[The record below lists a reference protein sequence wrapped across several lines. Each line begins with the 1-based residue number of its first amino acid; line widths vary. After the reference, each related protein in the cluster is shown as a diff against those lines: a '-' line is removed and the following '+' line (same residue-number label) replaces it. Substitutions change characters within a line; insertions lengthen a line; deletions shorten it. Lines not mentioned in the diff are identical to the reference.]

1 MNLPNQITIARIL
14 LIPVFM
20 VLMLVPFSTGQIA
33 INEASLPYPHLAGA
47 VLFIIAAATDWLDGY
62 AARKYQLVSTFGKFL
77 DPLADKLLVT
87 AALLSLI
94 ELQLVP
100 AWMGIVILSREFAVT
115 GMRLVAASDGTV
127 IAASGLAK
135 WKTVFQMAA
144 MAVLL
149 LHNVPFAAWNIPVG
163 MMLMWAAVLLT
174 ILSGVDYFVKN
185 RHVFNSS
192 MQPENGGNS

>member
-20 VLMLVPFSTGQIA
+20 VLMLAPVSLGNININGIPLPSTHA
-33 INEASLPYPHLAGA
+33 AGA
-47 VLFIIAAATDWLDGY
+47 LLFIIAAATDWLDGY
-62 AARKYQLVSTFGKFL
+62 FARKYNLVSNFGKFL

-94 ELQLVP
+94 ELGLLP

-115 GMRLVAASDGTV
+115 GMRLVAASEGNV

-144 MAVLL
+144 LAVLL
-149 LHNVPFAAWNIPVG
+149 LHNVPFAGWDLPVG
-163 MMLMWAAVLLT
+163 MLLMWAAVVLT
-174 ILSGVDYFVKN
+174 ILSGIDYFVKN
-185 RHVFNSS
+185 RHVFRQS
-192 MQPENGGNS
+192 M